1 MICTNLAGNEVLHKT
16 MDKDTPLG
24 TLRVAVE
31 VALPD
36 LAEKRMARDGGFYTQ
51 EEFLTE
57 DPSSGQLNWAVAP
70 AQLGSKLLADG
81 ELLMDDS
88 KRLSDLSKEAW
99 NSPFHVLRSILAPS
113 KKGSQ
118 LQITQQDWLQPGS
131 TLRLNS
137 LSVWYCR
144 WDVKQSIDVG
154 QMMPQEG
161 KKRIAGAFR
170 LRSGRE
176 DIKPQTQ
183 LHWYYQGGER
193 NKKPR
198 RKRKNK
204 ENLASPMYVNL
215 FYRAL

>member
-16 MDKDTPLG
+16 MQKDTPLG

-31 VALPD
+31 VALSD

-57 DPSSGQLNWAVAP
+57 DASSGHLSWAVAP

-99 NSPFHVLRSILAPS
+99 NNPFHVLRSILAPS

-131 TLRLNS
+131 TLRLKS
-137 LSVWYCR
+137 KCLILQVR
-144 WDVKQSIDVG
+144 RVASIDVG
-154 QMMPQEG
+154 QMMPQEA
-161 KKRIAGAFR
+161 KK
-170 LRSGRE
+170 
-176 DIKPQTQ
+176 
-183 LHWYYQGGER
+183 
-193 NKKPR
+193 
-198 RKRKNK
+198 
-204 ENLASPMYVNL
+204 
-215 FYRAL
+215 